1 MADVSSRRAHSVVSI
16 CELHF
21 GRIGEMSLVRQKPF
35 EEEHILRYL
44 TLISAAAVMIAGAA
58 QAGPQYVDESSHAIS
73 GYDAVAFFELE
84 QVPVG
89 QSQPEAVPGR
99 ADITADYNGS
109 TWAFSSEENRDKFLA
124 DPAKYAPQFD
134 GHCAYG
140 VAQGGK
146 VPGNP
151 NLWRIV
157 DGKLY
162 LNINP
167 AVVGFWEEDVPG
179 QINTA
184 TGNWGDLENKAASS
198 SSWKAIKTNDST
210 YTQSAPV
217 GG

>member
-1 MADVSSRRAHSVVSI
+1 M
-16 CELHF
+16 
-21 GRIGEMSLVRQKPF
+21 
-35 EEEHILRYL
+35 RYL
-44 TLISAAAVMIAGAA
+44 TLVSAAATVMFAGAA
-58 QAGPQYVDESSHAIS
+58 YAGPQYVDESKFAIS
-73 GYDAVAFFELE
+73 GYDAVAYHELE
-84 QVPVG
+84 QSPVG

-99 ADITADYNGS
+99 TDITAEYNGS
-109 TWAFSSEENRDKFLA
+109 TWAFASEANRDTFLA
-124 DPAKYAPQFD
+124 DPAKYAPQYD

-167 AVVGFWEEDVPG
+167 PVVGFWEEDIPG
-179 QINTA
+179 QISTA
-184 TGNWGDLENKAASS
+184 EGNWTSLEDQAASAK
-198 SSWKAIKTNDST
+198 SWKTIKANDST
-210 YTQSAPV
+210 YTQNAPI